1 MKSENAK
8 TILLGIL
15 AVGISLGLLAS
26 VLTAAGM
33 PSSEGTPYDGGAV
46 LSGSA
51 SSGDKPLPDQTLLK
65 EKFAAYC
72 MEEGDGVLR
81 LFSRTQWSA
90 AEEKRKAGERFFLT
104 YQEIRYLITDTLELY
119 EDYDT
124 LLLTEE
130 RSLPIHKTDILDIIA
145 DLASFDLCVEPVK
158 RELGAMACGEAQKAF
173 DRKLEELR
181 AILLY
186 RLYMQDSGWRF
197 VYYTTGED
205 GTCRDLRVSAVWDR
219 TSPCMLTLSLD
230 EGSAQSIQAYE
241 DALAEDCLRRAR
253 GELPLYPL
261 LQIEMDPATG
271 GPGLQILLWDTE
283 DLESTRLFPGALLA
297 SQRPVLYEGKL
308 KIATREGTAL
318 ELWEG
323 QGKTLEETL
332 EKGSWKDGVVDCLPA
347 YTITFSAGDDS
358 ASAEY
363 TYHPGCGVVFDRR
376 NRRYLELGGL
386 DKKAVD
392 RMLEIA
398 SGAKALYG
406 GTVSLPCGDGGA
418 VILSNSQGRH
428 LTSLLSAGI
437 WEPAGEYG
445 SFRTILIGE
454 MELVYA
460 REEGVVIDPARGMQ
474 LRLCEREKAFFEGL
488 PFLDPGTP

>member
-1 MKSENAK
+1 MKKENGR
-8 TILLGIL
+8 TILWAAVSVAVSL
-15 AVGISLGLLAS
+15 AVLAG
-26 VLTAAGM
+26 VLVAAGM
-33 PSSEGTPYDGGAV
+33 PSSQGTPYDGRGV
-46 LSGSA
+46 FSHRDDLPPSA
-51 SSGDKPLPDQTLLK
+51 ELLE
-65 EKFAAYC
+65 EKYSIYNV
-72 MEEGDGVLR
+72 EEGEGSLR
-81 LFSRTQWSA
+81 LFSPEQWA
-90 AEEKRKAGERFFLT
+90 LREQKRKGGERFFLT
-104 YQEIRYLITDTLELY
+104 YWEIFYLVEDTRTLY
-119 EDYDT
+119 ESYDT

-130 RSLPIHKTDILDIIA
+130 RSLPIHKTDIFDLSA

-158 RELGAMACGEAQKAF
+158 RELRAMAYGEAQKAF

-230 EGSAQSIQAYE
+230 EGSAQSVQAYE

-347 YTITFSAGDDS
+347 YTITLFGGDDS

-363 TYHPGCGVVFDRR
+363 TYHPGCGVIYDEK
-376 NRRYLELGGL
+376 NRKYLELGGL

-398 SGAKALYG
+398 TGAKALYG
-406 GTVSLPCGDGGA
+406 GTVSLPCGDGGT
-418 VILSNSQGRH
+418 VFLSDSQGRH

-454 MELVYA
+454 TELMYA

-488 PFLDPGTP
+488 SFLDPGTL